1 MSGAAPE
8 VFMRTRIF
16 LIAVL
21 LATVWAPPPKAA
33 DGPYTLIKDVP
44 IGGDG
49 GWDYLNVDSAAR
61 RLYISHAT
69 KVVVY
74 DLATDT
80 IVGEIA
86 DTPGVHGAVG
96 AYDGRIVTS
105 NGRGNNAS
113 IVDAKTFQTIS
124 KVETQANPDFIMYEP
139 KQKEVYTFN
148 GSGKSAS
155 VIDASG
161 KVVATI
167 PLGGKPEAGVPDVAA
182 GRVYVNNETGNEI
195 IVIDVTKHEVVARWP
210 IAPGESAA
218 GLAIDTKN
226 HRLFIGAHNNRM
238 LMMDSTNGKIVAE
251 VPIGAGVD
259 ATQFDPGTG
268 YAFSSCGGGDGSVTI
283 AHEDSPAKLTV
294 VQTLATARGARTM
307 GLDPST
313 HRIYVAAA
321 KYTEPAPGAANARV
335 QMVPGSMHLLVYGIN
350 GK

>member
-1 MSGAAPE
+1 
-8 VFMRTRIF
+8 MRTR
-16 LIAVL
+16 LCL
-21 LATVWAPPPKAA
+21 LTLMIVALWAPIPNAA
-33 DGPYTLIKDVP
+33 EGPYRLIKDVP
-44 IGGDG
+44 IGGEG
-49 GWDYLNVDSAAR
+49 GWDYLNVDAAGR
-61 RLYISHAT
+61 RLFISHAT

-74 DLATDT
+74 DLTKDA

-86 DTPGVHGAVG
+86 DTPGVHGAVAAFG
-96 AYDGRIVTS
+96 DRVVSS

-113 IVDAKTFQTIS
+113 IVDAKTLQTIT
-124 KVETQANPDFIMYEP
+124 KVTTEANPDFIMYEP

-161 KVVATI
+161 RVVATI
-167 PLGGKPEAGVPDVAA
+167 PLGGKPEAGVPDPAA

-218 GLAIDTKN
+218 GLAIDAKN
-226 HRLFIGAHNNRM
+226 HRLFIGAHNNKM
-238 LMMDSTNGKIVAE
+238 LMMDSTNGKILAD
-251 VPIGAGVD
+251 VPIGPGVD
-259 ATQFDPGTG
+259 STQFDPGTG

-283 AHEDSPAKLTV
+283 AHEDSPTTLTV
-294 VQTLATARGARTM
+294 VQTLKTERGARTM
-307 GLDPST
+307 GLDPTT

-321 KYTEPAPGAANARV
+321 KYTDPAAGGGRA
-335 QMVPGSMHLLVYGIN
+335 QMVPGSMHLLVYGIG

>member
-1 MSGAAPE
+1 
-8 VFMRTRIF
+8 MRARLCLLTL
-16 LIAVL
+16 LIVALWVPL
-21 LATVWAPPPKAA
+21 PSAA
-33 DGPYTLIKDVP
+33 DGPYQLIKDVP

-49 GWDYLNVDSAAR
+49 GWDYLNVDLAAK

-69 KVVVY
+69 KVVVF
-74 DLATDT
+74 DLTKDA
-80 IVGEIA
+80 IAGEIA
-86 DTPGVHGAVG
+86 DTPGVHGAVAAFG
-96 AYDGRIVTS
+96 DRIVTS

-124 KVETQANPDFIMYEP
+124 KVTTEGNPDFIMYEP

-167 PLGGKPEAGVPDVAA
+167 PLGGKPEAGVPDTAA

-195 IVIDVTKHEVVARWP
+195 IVIDVAKHEVVARWP
-210 IAPGESAA
+210 IAPGES
-218 GLAIDTKN
+218 D
-226 HRLFIGAHNNRM
+226 
-238 LMMDSTNGKIVAE
+238 
-251 VPIGAGVD
+251 VPIGPGVD
-259 ATQFDPGTG
+259 STQFDPGTG

-283 AHEDSPAKLTV
+283 AHEDAPDKLTV
-294 VQTLATARGARTM
+294 VQTLKTERGARTM
-307 GLDPST
+307 GLDPAT
-313 HRIYVAAA
+313 HRIYVAAV
-321 KYTEPAPGAANARV
+321 KYTEPAAGGGRA